1 MADDLKTMSGFVMGL
16 LDRMD
21 EEDKVKSFVPPINIP
36 PPTGGYEYS
45 PNIQKIIDKGQKSF
59 TQRALHDMYK
69 RSGEDPGVQDYLVE
83 TYGFKPNEE
92 PRSLFSSDPERM
104 KMFFGDSDKI
114 VPEPK
119 DLNIPKESTPPI
131 VPEKQVPYQD
141 AGEYMRNYFAE
152 NQEALDNREPIPRRD
167 MLRSDGSTK
176 SARGFLGAFPDRY
189 GKMMTEQTISV
200 EIDGKEVEMPAIV
213 PTTTPDEIEL
223 LASGNVNWQ
232 SPRGQLIR
240 DKAVAN
246 YRDRVSRGLSPYY
259 QDGEGDVPPVQAVPA
274 DTEARYANL
283 FGKDAVNQKDPMDP
297 YRVNVD
303 SYLVPVSGSV
313 PKPDTPEET
322 IKEVTLVDDGL
333 DQEYKIPFS
342 EVERIVNRA
351 SQFEFGGKKP
361 DDDTLR
367 YLYDSSGRD
376 PRVLDAFKSKY
387 QYEFKEKDS
396 AGGFRP
402 LITKIEENI
411 EEGKRKRLEEQE
423 KYNEFVR
430 GQRVDRLTQQAEDL
444 GFDLVS
450 KDVPP
455 VDGAGIPKKD
465 DAAMQAGIDNIIKG
479 MEEEQKQLSQ
489 QDSDAQVT
497 QVTEKDVKEAP
508 SKLTTDTKKLVDE
521 SMSQADFPRMMIGD
535 DGEFAGDNQNTI
547 DGKEPKPGFFKSIW
561 NAIKDIAREG
571 FEDPSLRK
579 ALFAYTAS
587 RVLGYDG
594 VTLAASVLE
603 NEWQKQA
610 AEAKAEKEAEAA
622 KLEFDRERT
631 LLDIENQQQ
640 IALQRGKD
648 LSQREKDYT
657 TFDYSNPIDIYDPAS
672 KRNYTASLNNSKDG
686 IKFDVPMRFAGID
699 ANGKE
704 VVREFSPSEII
715 PLSFLRQ
722 VGYKIGKGDTVQ
734 DITSSYSKFAKDQA
748 KIYLKNYYDTPD
760 FTKLKEPQQ
769 RAIKAQANNLFDENA
784 INEVISV
791 VRSTLPAGSFE
802 KGNLDFNRAL
812 DQGMRDAVNAIASG
826 RSVDNAYLSAA
837 IIEKKLT
844 LDKDIKIRP
853 YDFKFNPN
861 VEQFKDYKDSKIGL
875 NSLTRVM
882 FDLKSPAAD
891 LGVDEFKILSHL
903 SDKYSSLDPKMKDE
917 YISFAVNSLEDDN
930 AAQEAVT
937 PFMSYVLKKLDNDNL
952 SATLKDLR
960 DHFKSK

>member
-21 EEDKVKSFVPPINIP
+21 EEDKVKGFVPPINIP

-83 TYGFKPNEE
+83 TYGFKPYEE

-131 VPEKQVPYQD
+131 VPEKQVP
-141 AGEYMRNYFAE
+141 
-152 NQEALDNREPIPRRD
+152 
-167 MLRSDGSTK
+167 S
-176 SARGFLGAFPDRY
+176 
-189 GKMMTEQTISV
+189 
-200 EIDGKEVEMPAIV
+200 
-213 PTTTPDEIEL
+213 
-223 LASGNVNWQ
+223 
-232 SPRGQLIR
+232 
-240 DKAVAN
+240 
-246 YRDRVSRGLSPYY
+246 
-259 QDGEGDVPPVQAVPA
+259 QDGEGNVPPVQAVP
-274 DTEARYANL
+274 
-283 FGKDAVNQKDPMDP
+283 
-297 YRVNVD
+297 
-303 SYLVPVSGSV
+303 VSESV
-313 PKPDTPEET
+313 PKLDTPEET

-333 DQEYKIPFS
+333 DQEYAIPFS

-402 LITKIEENI
+402 LITKIEQNI

-465 DAAMQAGIDNIIKG
+465 DAATQAGIDNIIKG

-489 QDSDAQVT
+489 QSGTDSNVQVT
-497 QVTEKDVKEAP
+497 QVTQEDVKE
-508 SKLTTDTKKLVDE
+508 SSSQLNNDTKDLV
-521 SMSQADFPRMMIGD
+521 
-535 DGEFAGDNQNTI
+535 NQNLNNANLNG
-547 DGKEPKPGFFKSIW
+547 DGKGGKVGEGDKVDPEPGFFKSIW
-561 NAIKDIAREG
+561 NAIKDIAKDG

-610 AEAKAEKEAEAA
+610 AATKADRELEIAVGKKQAEAI
-622 KLEFDRERT
+622 KD
-631 LLDIENQQQ
+631 
-640 IALQRGKD
+640 QRM
-648 LSQREKDYT
+648 DYT
-657 TFDYSNPIDIYDPAS
+657 TSKTMYDPRA
-672 KRNYTASLNNSKDG
+672 KKNYSGFMNKTGDFEFAEEVILPYLNDKDEM
-686 IKFDVPMRFAGID
+686 VMTRFPAGSTLPVTYLTKL
-699 ANGKE
+699 GY
-704 VVREFSPSEII
+704 S
-715 PLSFLRQ
+715 
-722 VGYKIGKGDTVQ
+722 VGEGDTIQ
-734 DITSSYSKFAKDQA
+734 DITSSYTKYAKDQA
-748 KIYLKNYYDTPD
+748 ARYLKNYYASSD
-760 FTKLKEPQQ
+760 FTDLKEAQ
-769 RAIKAQANNLFDENA
+769 RKAIEAQADNLVDDA
-784 INEVISV
+784 SINEAISV

-802 KGNLDFNRAL
+802 KDNSDFRNAV
-812 DQGMRDAVNAIASG
+812 DQGMEDVVKAMTSG
-826 RSVDNAYLSAA
+826 RSVDNAYLAAA

-844 LDKDIKIRP
+844 LDKDIKIKP
-853 YDFKFNPN
+853 YDFKFNPSI
-861 VEQFKDYKDSKIGL
+861 EQFKDYEDSKIGL

-882 FDLKSPAAD
+882 FSLKSPAAD

-903 SDKYSSLDPKMKDE
+903 SEKYSNLDSKMKDE

-930 AAQEAVT
+930 ATQEAVT
-937 PFMSYVLKKLDNDNL
+937 PFMSYVLKKLDDDNL